1 MKSFIVG
8 KSNKRKLPKTVLVSG
23 LILSFI
29 IIGAVF
35 MARRVYMDNLVAINI
50 ASDENVV
57 VAIPSGS
64 SLEEITNILK
74 NKKLIRADWAF
85 KRYVISHEYSNSLK
99 AGTYRFKFSQDTGSI
114 VKDLVNGKV
123 DVALFTIFP
132 ARRLDQI
139 RQDFIDKGYTVA
151 EVDLALK
158 PSNFAGH
165 PALVDKLASANLEGY
180 LYPDSYQ
187 RTADTTVKVL
197 IKSALDEMA
206 KVLTPE
212 VRASIAKQ
220 GISTYQAITIASIVE
235 QEIPSSAVSDRQKAA
250 QVFLKRIRTG
260 IQLGSDVTSLYGAVI
275 DGVSLPADPARAAAV
290 AISHD
295 SPYNTRIHS
304 GYPPGPIG
312 NVSTSG
318 LMAVANPADTD
329 YLYFVAGDDSIT
341 YFSRTLAEHDSNVA
355 QHCKILCN

>member
-1 MKSFIVG
+1 MKNFIAG
-8 KSNKRKLPKTVLVSG
+8 KSNKKKLPKTVLVSG
-23 LILSFI
+23 LILGLI
-29 IIGAVF
+29 VIGVVVV
-35 MARRVYMDNLVAINI
+35 ARRVYMDNLVAVNI

-64 SLEEITNILK
+64 SLEEITTILK
-74 NKKLIRADWAF
+74 NKRIIRADWAF
-85 KRYVISHEYSNSLK
+85 KRYVISHDYSNSLK
-99 AGTYRFKFSQDTGSI
+99 AGTYRFKLSQDTGSI

-123 DVALFTIFP
+123 DVTLFTIFP

-139 RQDFIDKGYTVA
+139 RQDFIDKGFATA

-158 PSNFAGH
+158 PSNYASH
-165 PALVDKLASANLEGY
+165 PALVDKPASANLEGY

-206 KVLTPE
+206 KVLTPD

-235 QEIPSSAVSDRQKAA
+235 QEIPSSASEDRRMAA
-250 QVFLKRIRTG
+250 QVFLKRIKLG
-260 IQLGSDVTSLYGAVI
+260 MQLGSDVTAFYGTAI
-275 DGVSLPADPARAAAV
+275 NNQPDSVSY
-290 AISHD
+290 D

-304 GYPPGPIG
+304 GYPPSPIG
-312 NVSTSG
+312 NVSSSG

-329 YLYFVAGDDSIT
+329 YLYFVAGDDNIT
-341 YFSRTLAEHDSNVA
+341 YFSRTLAEHDANVA

>member
-1 MKSFIVG
+1 MKNFIAG
-8 KSNKRKLPKTVLVSG
+8 KSNKTKLPKTVLVSG
-23 LILSFI
+23 LILGLI
-29 IIGAVF
+29 VIGVVVV
-35 MARRVYMDNLVAINI
+35 ARRVYMDNLVAVNI

-64 SLEEITNILK
+64 SLEEITTILK
-74 NKKLIRADWAF
+74 NKKIIRADWAF
-85 KRYVISHEYSNSLK
+85 KRYVISHDYSNSLK
-99 AGTYRFKFSQDTGSI
+99 AGTYRFKLSQDTGSI

-123 DVALFTIFP
+123 DVTLFTIFP

-139 RQDFIDKGYTVA
+139 RQDFIDKGFATA

-158 PSNFAGH
+158 PSNYASH
-165 PALVDKLASANLEGY
+165 PALVDKPASANLEGY

-206 KVLTPE
+206 KVLTPD
-212 VRASIAKQ
+212 VRTSIAKQ

-235 QEIPSSAVSDRQKAA
+235 QEIPSSAVGDRQKAA
-250 QVFLKRIRTG
+250 QVFLKRLRTG
-260 IQLGSDVTSLYGAVI
+260 IQLGSDVTSLYGAI
-275 DGVSLPADPARAAAV
+275 KDGVSLPTDPSGAAAV

-295 SPYNTRIHS
+295 SPYNTRTHA

-312 NVSTSG
+312 NVSSSG
-318 LMAVANPADTD
+318 LLAVANPSDTD
-329 YLYFVAGDDSIT
+329 YLYFVAGDDYVT
-341 YFSRTLAEHDSNVA
+341 HFSRTLAEHDANIA
-355 QHCKILCN
+355 QYCKMRCN

>member
-1 MKSFIVG
+1 MKNFIAG
-8 KSNKRKLPKTVLVSG
+8 KSNKTKLPKTVLVSG
-23 LILSFI
+23 LILGLI
-29 IIGAVF
+29 VIGVVVV
-35 MARRVYMDNLVAINI
+35 ARRVYMDNLVAVNI

-64 SLEEITNILK
+64 SLEEITTILK
-74 NKKLIRADWAF
+74 NKKIIRADWAF
-85 KRYVISHEYSNSLK
+85 KRYVISHDYSNSLK
-99 AGTYRFKFSQDTGSI
+99 AGTYRFKLSQDTGSI

-123 DVALFTIFP
+123 DVTLFTIFP

-139 RQDFIDKGYTVA
+139 RQDFIDKGFATA

-158 PSNFAGH
+158 PSNYASH
-165 PALVDKLASANLEGY
+165 PALVDKPASANLEGY

-206 KVLTPE
+206 KVLTPD
-212 VRASIAKQ
+212 VRTSIAKQ

-235 QEIPSSAVSDRQKAA
+235 QEIPSSALEDRRMAA
-250 QVFLKRIRTG
+250 QVFLKRIKLG
-260 IQLGSDVTSLYGAVI
+260 MQLGSDVTAFYGTAI
-275 DGVSLPADPARAAAV
+275 NNQPNSVSY
-290 AISHD
+290 D

-304 GYPPGPIG
+304 GYPPSPIG
-312 NVSTSG
+312 NVSSSG
-318 LMAVANPADTD
+318 LLAVANPADTD
-329 YLYFVAGDDSIT
+329 YLYFVAGDDNIT
-341 YFSRTLAEHDSNVA
+341 YFSRTLAEHDANVA